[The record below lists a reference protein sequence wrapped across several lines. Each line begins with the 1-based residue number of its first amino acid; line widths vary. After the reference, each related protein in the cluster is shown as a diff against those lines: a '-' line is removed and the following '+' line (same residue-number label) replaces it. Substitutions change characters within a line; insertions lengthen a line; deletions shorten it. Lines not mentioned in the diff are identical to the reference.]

1 MYNRR
6 RKQSP
11 WRGLFSA
18 KYSMKSAF
26 FLNFFS
32 FFVSTNQYIFERLS
46 LRACLFVGVLWTRPR
61 RDYVNLS
68 GKSLHIYVP
77 LVTMWLLVDKFY
89 MKTQKSWFLTGDL
102 IGFFTLK
109 IPERKAQ
116 TKYAE
121 YKTKANQYFLCA
133 GGKV

>member
-1 MYNRR
+1 MN
-6 RKQSP
+6 
-11 WRGLFSA
+11 
-18 KYSMKSAF
+18 
-26 FLNFFS
+26 
-32 FFVSTNQYIFERLS
+32 I
-46 LRACLFVGVLWTRPR
+46 
-61 RDYVNLS
+61 S

-89 MKTQKSWFLTGDL
+89 MKAQKKFGFSTGDL

-121 YKTKANQYFLCA
+121 YKTKTNQYFLCA